1 VLLWV
6 VDVIYVD
13 IRAATLVILA
23 GFGAVTIC
31 GVGESAGVAAALL
44 ATHMAVLM
52 VLIIWGFIYGIQ
64 DGFSTFHDNMYS
76 R

>member
-1 VLLWV
+1 
-6 VDVIYVD
+6 
-13 IRAATLVILA
+13 
-23 GFGAVTIC
+23 VTIC

-52 VLIIWGFIYGIQ
+52 VLIIWGFIHGIQ